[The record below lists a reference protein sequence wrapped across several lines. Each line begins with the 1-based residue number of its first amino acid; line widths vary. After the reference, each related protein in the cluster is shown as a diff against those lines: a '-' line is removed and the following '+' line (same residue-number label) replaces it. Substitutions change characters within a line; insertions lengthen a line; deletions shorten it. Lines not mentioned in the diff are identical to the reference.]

1 MCCPANREVR
11 ERRWSPGHWS
21 GRSVDS
27 PPLHPLA
34 TCAAFPHT
42 RLRDRSRCGD
52 WEMVRKPKTEAEK
65 LAEFAKSAPF
75 TEAALSKAVL
85 RLVRKNAEVGQLLIR
100 EVLAVGDSDPK
111 RFCGLEDKQK
121 WLDMAGISALAIVK
135 SLEREIRMGQE
146 ERQKDEQGPVAPELI
161 HDEAEDATASAFA
174 IVEQVV
180 ERTRQIEELALTNQ
194 QALQKLSLLL
204 L

>member
-1 MCCPANREVR
+1 
-11 ERRWSPGHWS
+11 
-21 GRSVDS
+21 
-27 PPLHPLA
+27 
-34 TCAAFPHT
+34 
-42 RLRDRSRCGD
+42 
-52 WEMVRKPKTEAEK
+52 MVRKPKTEAEK

-85 RLVRKNAEVGQLLIR
+85 RLVRKNAEVGQLLIH

-146 ERQKDEQGPVAPELI
+146 ERQKDEQGSVAPELI
-161 HDEAEDATASAFA
+161 RDETEDITASAFA
-174 IVEQVV
+174 IVEQVA